1 MGAVATAKTPSYR
14 GVFLASVWT
23 FTGFGATLTV
33 MGPLLQPIRETFAR
47 GQAEMGL
54 VFLVASAAYIIA
66 VMAGTTAS
74 DHYGR
79 RPFVLAGPAFILA
92 GFVIAAVSP
101 TWTVFLAGAF
111 VFGLGMGLVD
121 GSLNALVIDVSKQSA
136 ASALNYLH
144 LFFGVGAVIG
154 PLMVG
159 VALDAGFHWRWI
171 AGATSVL
178 SLTMLLP
185 YLFVRFPPMAQITR
199 PPARRVLAALLRPQ
213 PLLMMAVIL
222 FYVGMEATYS
232 GWLPSYFEIEFG
244 SSRGVA
250 AYSVATTWVGI
261 VVGRGLSGLA
271 ARYVDHHVL
280 IFTTIGA
287 SVATGFLVVVAGSIP
302 LAFAALAGTGILI
315 GGSFPTALA
324 IGVRG
329 QPAMVGALTGFIV
342 AGAGLAGMIF
352 PPLTGLVVEG
362 LGFKAAMVL
371 PALLAIPAA
380 VAAAAAFYVQR
391 RGRSRDLEAARTGD
405 H

>member
-1 MGAVATAKTPSYR
+1 LAAVAAPKTPSYR
-14 GVFLASVWT
+14 GVFLASIWT
-23 FTGFGATLTV
+23 FTGFGAALTV
-33 MGPLLQPIRETFAR
+33 MGPLLQPIRETFER

-101 TWTVFLAGAF
+101 TWPVFLTGAF

-121 GSLNALVIDVSKQSA
+121 GALNALVIDVSRQSV

-144 LFFGVGAVIG
+144 LFFGVGAVIC
-154 PLMVG
+154 PLLVG
-159 VALDAGFHWRWI
+159 VALDAGFHWRGI
-171 AGATSVL
+171 AGATAVL
-178 SLTMLLP
+178 SLTTLLP
-185 YLFVRFPPMAQITR
+185 YLFVRFPPMVQLTR

-213 PLLMMAVIL
+213 PLLMLAVIL

-250 AYSVATTWVGI
+250 AYSIATMWVGI

-280 IFTTIGA
+280 IFTTMGA
-287 SVATGFLVVVAGSIP
+287 SAATGLLVVVAGSIP
-302 LAFAALAGTGILI
+302 LAFAALAVTGILI

-362 LGFKAAMVL
+362 LGFKAAMIL
-371 PALLAIPAA
+371 PALLALPAA
-380 VAAAAAFYVQR
+380 AAAAAAFYVQR
-391 RGRSRDLEAARTGD
+391 RGRSRDFEAARTGD